1 MSRQGQ
7 GALPL
12 TRRLWAWLD
21 DRMAIG
27 VAVRWFL
34 SVRIPRSAH
43 TFYLG
48 GIALFLFLLQALT
61 GILLSLYYRPTPE
74 AAYDSIVYIMTAV
87 DFGWLIR
94 SVHHWSANLMIAF
107 VFLHMLRTFWHAV
120 YKAPR
125 EMTWVF
131 GGLLFVV
138 TLGFG
143 FTGYLL
149 PWDQRAFWATTVGT
163 DIAGSVPLV
172 GDILRQLLRDGSEV
186 TALTLTRFFGAHVLI
201 MPLAL
206 AAALGVHL
214 YLVHHHGIADAP
226 HVPQAANGSHVS
238 AGTDG
243 EKGLLP
249 FVPNYVL
256 GELTAWYLVV
266 GILVVLVTLAPAGL
280 EDKANPLLTPA
291 HTKPEWYFLA
301 VFEFLKVAGELRTF
315 LGPQAPLLIG
325 LAVPGLLVALMVLLP
340 FVDRNPSRLP
350 RRRLVAIGLTALI
363 LLALGV
369 LTYMGQVS

>member
-1 MSRQGQ
+1 MSRQTRGTV
-7 GALPL
+7 PL
-12 TRRLWAWLD
+12 TGRLWAWLD

-43 TFYLG
+43 TYYLG

-74 AAYDSIVYIMTAV
+74 AAYDSIVYIMTVV

-186 TALTLTRFFGAHVLI
+186 TALTLTRFFGAHMLI

-226 HVPQAANGSHVS
+226 HVPQAANGSHAS
-238 AGTDG
+238 AGNDG

-256 GELTAWYLVV
+256 GELTAWYAVV
-266 GILVVLVTLAPAGL
+266 GILVVLVTLAPASL
-280 EDKANPLLTPA
+280 EGKADPLLTPA

-301 VFEFLKVAGELRTF
+301 VFEFLKVAGELRVF

-325 LAVPGLLVALMVLLP
+325 LAVPGLLVALLVLLP

-350 RRRLVAIGLTALI
+350 RRRLVAIGLTVLV

>member
-1 MSRQGQ
+1 M
-7 GALPL
+7 
-12 TRRLWAWLD
+12 
-21 DRMAIG
+21 G
-27 VAVRWFL
+27 VW
-34 SVRIPRSAH
+34 
-43 TFYLG
+43 G
-48 GIALFLFLLQALT
+48 
-61 GILLSLYYRPTPE
+61 
-74 AAYDSIVYIMTAV
+74 
-87 DFGWLIR
+87 
-94 SVHHWSANLMIAF
+94 
-107 VFLHMLRTFWHAV
+107 
-120 YKAPR
+120 
-125 EMTWVF
+125 
-131 GGLLFVV
+131 FVV

-172 GDILRQLLRDGSEV
+172 GDILRQLLRDGTEV

-206 AAALGVHL
+206 ASVLGVHL
-214 YLVHHHGIADAP
+214 YLVHHHGIAESP
-226 HVPQAANGSHVS
+226 HALPAAS
-238 AGTDG
+238 AGQVDAG
-243 EKGLLP
+243 AKSSGGLRP

-256 GELTAWYLVV
+256 GEFTAWYLVL
-266 GILVVLVTLAPAGL
+266 GILIVLVTLAPAGL
-280 EDKANPLLTPA
+280 EGKADPLVTPA

-301 VFEFLKVAGELRTF
+301 VFEFLKVAGELRVF

-325 LAVPGLLVALMVLLP
+325 LAVPGLLVALLVLLP

-350 RRRLVAIGLTALI
+350 RRRLVAIGVTALI